1 VKLERFGGFPTAEIT
16 DRVRRASQA
25 ANGAGLSGLLIFQ
38 HVDLYYFTGTA
49 QRGVLFIPAGPG
61 GTSAGVLFV
70 IKDARRAAAES
81 KFPNIRPLARLRD
94 LPDALARE
102 GVGDPGTIGLEL
114 DVLPAKN
121 YQFLCEIFP
130 GTRFCDASG
139 LIRRVRS
146 VKSPLEKK
154 MISRAAR
161 QLVSLFRTVPSF
173 FFPNARELDIAL
185 AAEAHLRG
193 LGHQGIIRLRAFC
206 QELFYGVVVS
216 GPSGAVGS
224 SLDGPVS
231 GLGLSAAFPQGASPK
246 IIGDNEAVLIDMV
259 GAWGGYLADGAR
271 LYYRKELPVKAR
283 RAYEASLEAQ
293 QAALDLAR
301 PGVAAGELFSAAERV
316 ARDHGLLE
324 NLMGIGEGRLSYI
337 GHGIGLE
344 VDESPVIA
352 RGSTELLVEGNVF
365 ALEPKF
371 VFADIGAV
379 GVENTFYLG
388 LVGPEL
394 LTDAPEE
401 PVSVG

>member
-1 VKLERFGGFPTAEIT
+1 MKLERFNGLPTGEIMG
-16 DRVRRASQA
+16 RIRRASEA
-25 ANGAGLSGLLIFQ
+25 AHAAGLSGLLILQ

-49 QRGVLFIPAGPG
+49 QRGALFIPAAPEGGPP
-61 GTSAGVLFV
+61 GVLFV
-70 IKDARRAAAES
+70 IKDVRRASAES
-81 KFPNIRPLARLRD
+81 KFPVIRPLAKMRD

-102 GVGDPGTIGLEL
+102 GLADLAAIGLEL

-121 YQFLCEIFP
+121 YLFLSDLFS
-130 GTRFCDASG
+130 GTRFHDASG
-139 LIRRVRS
+139 LIRRLRA
-146 VKSPLEKK
+146 VKSPLERKL
-154 MISRAAR
+154 ITRAAG
-161 QLVSLFRTVPSF
+161 QLVSLFGAVPSF
-173 FFPNARELDIAL
+173 FVPNAREIDIAI

-231 GLGLSAAFPQGASPK
+231 GMGLSPAFPQGASPK
-246 IIGDNEAVLIDMV
+246 TIRENEPVLLDMV

-271 LYYRKELPVKAR
+271 LFYRKGLPPKAQH
-283 RAYEASLEAQ
+283 AYAASLEIQ
-293 QAALDLAR
+293 QTVVDLAR
-301 PGVAAGELFSAAERV
+301 PGVSAGELFAAAERV
-316 ARDHGLLE
+316 AQDHGLLDH
-324 NLMGIGEGRLSYI
+324 LMGIGADRLAYI

-352 RGSTELLVEGNVF
+352 RGSTEPLVEGNVF

-371 VFADIGAV
+371 VFVDVGAV

-388 LVGPEL
+388 PAGPEL
-394 LTDAPEE
+394 LTNAPQE
-401 PVSVG
+401 PVRVD